1 MKQQAIVLSILL
13 AMAAGSAQA
22 TLITFDGIPNSLDT
36 IAPGYGGLQWNNFL
50 VLDGVK
56 HGASG
61 YTNSVISPNNVAF
74 NGFGAPATF
83 LSASAF
89 TFNSAYITA
98 AWNDGLQLI
107 VTGSLNGVQVDTTTF
122 TVNTSG
128 PTLETF
134 NWSNIDSVTFTS
146 FGGTPNPNF
155 TRTGGGEHFAMDNLT
170 INATVPEPST
180 VFLLGI
186 GLLGLMGTAR
196 RKQRS

>member
-22 TLITFDGIPNSLDT
+22 TVITFDGIPNSNDI
-36 IAPGYGGLQWNNFL
+36 IAPGYSGLQWNNFL
-50 VLDGVK
+50 VLDGVN

-61 YTNSVISPNNVAF
+61 YTLSAISPNNVAF
-74 NGFGAPATF
+74 NGFGGPATF
-83 LSASAF
+83 SSASAF

-98 AWNDGLQLI
+98 AWNDGLQLT

-128 PTLETF
+128 STLETF

-155 TRTGGGEHFAMDNLT
+155 TGSGEHFAMDNLT

-180 VFLLGI
+180 VFLLGL
-186 GLLGLMGTAR
+186 GLLGLMATAR
-196 RKQRS
+196 RK